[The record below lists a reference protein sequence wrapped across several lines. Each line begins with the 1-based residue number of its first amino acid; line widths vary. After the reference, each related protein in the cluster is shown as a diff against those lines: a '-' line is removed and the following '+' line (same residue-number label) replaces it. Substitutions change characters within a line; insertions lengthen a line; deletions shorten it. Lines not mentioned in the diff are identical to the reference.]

1 MDDFDQRVHRKGI
14 FCDDKLAA
22 RKLWYQSA
30 HYCLIDNVL
39 YQRGYTLP
47 YLRCVSPEE
56 GNYIFQE
63 IHEGICGNYLDTKA
77 LALKTLHQGYHWPTL
92 RRDADHISH
101 TCHNCQIYADIPQK
115 PPEPLIVLTSP
126 WPFVQWGLKL
136 INLLSTGRGQAE
148 YAIIAIEYF
157 TKWIDPSPWPQYWR
171 KRQLILSSV
180 IFFVVTA
187 YIELLLLTMEN
198 NSIILILEIF
208 VSISTST
215 FNLLHRTSKN

>member
-63 IHEGICGNYLDTKA
+63 IHKGICGNYLDTKA
-77 LALKTLHQGYHWPTL
+77 LALKTLRQGYHWPTL
-92 RRDADHISH
+92 RKDADHISH
-101 TCHNCQIYADIPQK
+101 TCHNSQIYADIPQK
-115 PPEPLIVLTSP
+115 ASRAFNSVNKPMALCSMGARAHRPIVN
-126 WPFVQWGLKL
+126 W
-136 INLLSTGRGQAE
+136 
-148 YAIIAIEYF
+148 
-157 TKWIDPSPWPQYWR
+157 
-171 KRQLILSSV
+171 
-180 IFFVVTA
+180 
-187 YIELLLLTMEN
+187 
-198 NSIILILEIF
+198 
-208 VSISTST
+208 
-215 FNLLHRTSKN
+215 